1 MGDLASDHDAAIKLI
16 IGEYYRLNAHNP
28 KHELLQYITNVN
40 SQGFENVRDNYEEFL
55 DRFET
60 PEDKKL
66 DHVKVA
72 KVLTSY
78 FIALRNASDKIE
90 GIDRTPEQPSHS
102 NLQIDVTPIKTLDD
116 VKSSID
122 FGCDDDIPF

>member
-1 MGDLASDHDAAIKLI
+1 MGDLASDHDAAIELI
-16 IGEYYRLNAHNP
+16 IGEYRRLQAHNP
-28 KHELLQYITNVN
+28 EHQLLQYITNVTR
-40 SQGFENVRDNYEEFL
+40 QGFENVRDKYEEFL

-78 FIALRNASDKIE
+78 FVALRNASDEIE
-90 GIDRTPEQPSHS
+90 GIDRTPKSPVS
-102 NLQIDVTPIKTLDD
+102 VTSINSLDD
-116 VKSSID
+116 IKYD
-122 FGCDDDIPF
+122 RPDKDIPF